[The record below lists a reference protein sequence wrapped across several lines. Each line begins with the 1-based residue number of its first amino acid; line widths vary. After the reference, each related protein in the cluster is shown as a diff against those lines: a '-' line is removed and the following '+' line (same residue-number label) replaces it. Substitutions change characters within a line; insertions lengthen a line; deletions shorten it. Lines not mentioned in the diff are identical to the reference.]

1 LFVAALLAF
10 GLASPTLEAKKR
22 VVLLPFDADDAKEA
36 GKTVRSFIQ
45 DLLKNNYDYVQK
57 KDLKESGGEEIDFRD
72 LSAET
77 VKKLSNQFTITAW
90 VGAEIKKVKP
100 NTFLFKTKIDSWENG
115 EIRSRRNILSKA
127 SPP

>member
-1 LFVAALLAF
+1 M
-10 GLASPTLEAKKR
+10 
-22 VVLLPFDADDAKEA
+22 VLLPFDADDAKEA